1 MGRARVDADPK
12 RPARMLERPMSSRQD
27 RTSRDAAIVEAA
39 NAGTSVAALA
49 AQHGLST
56 SHIYALLKR
65 TGTRLGQGRT
75 DAATRDAAV
84 VDAMTRGDP
93 APAVATRFGL
103 SRTYVYQVLQ
113 RHGVSLRNIQSEE
126 KNGRDETIAEA
137 VRSGASVA
145 AVAAQYG
152 LSKRRIYNLLKAREV
167 GVRPWRP
174 RLRPDDIAM
183 PFVGQGAGI
192 EPGDDATP
200 AGRREASEP
209 VASPEGAVAGD
220 THFTLLRE
228 FEAQRRSV
236 FRAWT
241 EADQLARWL
250 VPRDHQLQ
258 FESYELKTSG
268 GYRGRMSDASGPGV
282 WIRGTFRTI
291 LPPAS
296 LVFTMA
302 REVDG
307 GRVESLGQRIVTL
320 AETGRFTQLKLQM
333 PMSVVLRTRG
343 TIAKEWEE
351 RLDRLS
357 AYLET
362 AA

>member
-1 MGRARVDADPK
+1 
-12 RPARMLERPMSSRQD
+12 MSARQD
-27 RTSRDAAIVEAA
+27 RAQRDAAIVEAA
-39 NAGTSVAALA
+39 RAGAAVTALA
-49 AQHGLST
+49 DRHGLST

-65 TGTRLGQGRT
+65 TGISLGQNRLS
-75 DAATRDAAV
+75 AEARDAAV
-84 VDAMTRGDP
+84 IAAMTGGEA
-93 APAVATRFGL
+93 APMVAARFGL

-113 RHGVSLRNIQSEE
+113 RHGVSLRNIQSAE
-126 KNGRDETIAEA
+126 KDGRDETIADA
-137 VRSGASVA
+137 VRNGASVA

-174 RLRPDDIAM
+174 RLKPDDIAA
-183 PFVGQGAGI
+183 PFAGQGATGI
-192 EPGDDATP
+192 ELGANAGFAARHETPEATAP
-200 AGRREASEP
+200 T
-209 VASPEGAVAGD
+209 EGAAHGD
-220 THFTLLRE
+220 THFTLMRE

-250 VPRDHQLQ
+250 VPDDHQLQ
-258 FESYELKTSG
+258 FESYELKASG
-268 GYRGRMSDASGPGV
+268 GYRGLMSGASGPGV

-302 REVDG
+302 REIDG
-307 GRVESLGQRIVTL
+307 GRVESMGQRIVTL
-320 AETGRFTQLKLQM
+320 AEAGRFTQLKLQM
-333 PMSVVLRTRG
+333 PMSVVLRSRG
-343 TIAKEWEE
+343 TIAKDWEE

-357 AYLET
+357 TYLDT